1 MQSRQSDADPDPQH
15 YFWPIFLLLQL
26 GFLLFM
32 SQRVDP
38 LNQTT
43 PFCFFYKEKQP
54 PLQKDVQYTVSQFS
68 KAFSSVELFK
78 YIFCFFNWIRLLCSY
93 FIVKKT

>member
-1 MQSRQSDADPDPQH
+1 
-15 YFWPIFLLLQL
+15 
-26 GFLLFM
+26 M

-43 PFCFFYKEKQP
+43 QLLSVFEGKNNLLSRKIY
-54 PLQKDVQYTVSQFS
+54 VQYTVSQFS

-78 YIFCFFNWIRLLCSY
+78 NIFWFFN
-93 FIVKKT
+93 